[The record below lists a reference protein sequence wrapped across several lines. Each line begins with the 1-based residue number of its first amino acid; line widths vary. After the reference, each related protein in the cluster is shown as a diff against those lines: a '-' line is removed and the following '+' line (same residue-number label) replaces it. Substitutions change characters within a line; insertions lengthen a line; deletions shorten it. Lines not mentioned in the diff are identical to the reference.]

1 MNSTTRQLI
10 IALALATALFGCA
23 DQSASNGS
31 AYGTVSMALTSTMDD
46 GSRFRITSASLKLTG
61 PQTAGIDLDAA
72 YTDDAMFEVIVASGE
87 YSVFLTDG
95 WQLERAEMGKAW
107 EPVSATLISA
117 NPQVVQVTD
126 GGFTTVS
133 LHFTAGESEVALA
146 FGGVEVAAKV
156 ADMIQ
161 CRPGERVARSCGENF
176 LGEQFVTCFAGEWS
190 DWSDCEMPAE
200 NADEMCI
207 GGPSIEEV
215 EASACEAGGFVAQQK
230 DQLITVLPF
239 ESEQNASDFYGYGT
253 ANGASSGTGFEASDR
268 ATIGLHRDPQG
279 VLSVHVVLDA
289 ANDGSG
295 GGTRLQI
302 DNLGLARMVVAD
314 DPNDPIMDVEGGKF
328 EWVWGGCCTDGVA
341 LELKDDQPC
350 LTFTFSEMQGLT
362 GVDIMTGHGSERV
375 SVTEMGKAFTIC
387 AATSCM
393 DPVVATAAQ
402 ASCVSEA
409 DCEVSE
415 VCGTDGLCWP
425 GCETTGCPEMTQ
437 CTPEGLCK
445 APTACVPAC
454 EGRECGDDGCG
465 GVCGTCPAAAPV
477 CNDTF
482 QCEVPPTCPEGQ
494 IEDCD
499 GICAD
504 ANAIGDGT
512 CDPELFC
519 ETHQK
524 DGGDCDDFCGEDQF
538 VCGDLQCVG
547 STRRCDQVNDCA
559 DGSDES
565 GCVFTDDCS
574 MPYEAIACDGG
585 CAPAWRLG
593 NDECDTAFNCAEANW
608 DGGDC
613 QVACAAGEVTAC
625 DGSCIAFSNVA
636 DGACDEALDCE
647 AFAYD
652 GGDCA
657 EVIEC
662 QPNCLGRT
670 CGTDGCG
677 GSCGTCEEAEVCE
690 GADDSSVTA
699 YCSSPTPAEPVLA
712 FAPILDWDAYVE
724 ATENYTEYVEDFETT
739 YAGAEVGRAVHKTTS
754 SDAFSMADY
763 VTFSTASASDL
774 PHPSQGEHHWE
785 EGVIH
790 DEVVVA
796 GDSAKWQNKLS
807 DWTGGDTAILA
818 ASDRRNKAGHDAIEA
833 RFSEPVRVAAFDLST
848 NVSGFTMAIYVGE
861 DVTPVETFEIPAGSL
876 FVGVEVSDED
886 GESISAVR
894 LIPNRDISSPNGTY
908 WWSMWEARFAM

>member
-1 MNSTTRQLI
+1 
-10 IALALATALFGCA
+10 
-23 DQSASNGS
+23 
-31 AYGTVSMALTSTMDD
+31 
-46 GSRFRITSASLKLTG
+46 
-61 PQTAGIDLDAA
+61 
-72 YTDDAMFEVIVASGE
+72 
-87 YSVFLTDG
+87 
-95 WQLERAEMGKAW
+95 
-107 EPVSATLISA
+107 
-117 NPQVVQVTD
+117 
-126 GGFTTVS
+126 
-133 LHFTAGESEVALA
+133 
-146 FGGVEVAAKV
+146 
-156 ADMIQ
+156 
-161 CRPGERVARSCGENF
+161 
-176 LGEQFVTCFAGEWS
+176 
-190 DWSDCEMPAE
+190 
-200 NADEMCI
+200 
-207 GGPSIEEV
+207 
-215 EASACEAGGFVAQQK
+215 
-230 DQLITVLPF
+230 
-239 ESEQNASDFYGYGT
+239 
-253 ANGASSGTGFEASDR
+253 
-268 ATIGLHRDPQG
+268 
-279 VLSVHVVLDA
+279 
-289 ANDGSG
+289 
-295 GGTRLQI
+295 
-302 DNLGLARMVVAD
+302 
-314 DPNDPIMDVEGGKF
+314 
-328 EWVWGGCCTDGVA
+328 
-341 LELKDDQPC
+341 
-350 LTFTFSEMQGLT
+350 
-362 GVDIMTGHGSERV
+362 
-375 SVTEMGKAFTIC
+375 
-387 AATSCM
+387 
-393 DPVVATAAQ
+393 
-402 ASCVSEA
+402 
-409 DCEVSE
+409 
-415 VCGTDGLCWP
+415 
-425 GCETTGCPEMTQ
+425 
-437 CTPEGLCK
+437 
-445 APTACVPAC
+445 
-454 EGRECGDDGCG
+454 
-465 GVCGTCPAAAPV
+465 
-477 CNDTF
+477 
-482 QCEVPPTCPEGQ
+482 
-494 IEDCD
+494 
-499 GICAD
+499 
-504 ANAIGDGT
+504 
-512 CDPELFC
+512 
-519 ETHQK
+519 
-524 DGGDCDDFCGEDQF
+524 
-538 VCGDLQCVG
+538 
-547 STRRCDQVNDCA
+547 
-559 DGSDES
+559 
-565 GCVFTDDCS
+565 

-739 YAGAEVGRAVHKTTS
+739 YAGAEVGRAAHKTTS

-763 VTFSTASASDL
+763 VTFSTVSASDL

-785 EGVIH
+785 EGVTH